1 MNIRPS
7 AAIRQNYNE
16 IADLCR
22 KTAEPVYLTK
32 NGEGDLVVM
41 DIETFARREKMLKL
55 REELLAVE
63 EDRLHGARGYS
74 IDEVTAMMR
83 AAAQEAVMQQEK
95 PNKYRVVVS
104 EAGGPDARF
113 LRSPFGRSRAGGRRT
128 PDRPV

>member
-1 MNIRPS
+1 MIIKPS
-7 AAIRQNYNE
+7 
-16 IADLCR
+16 
-22 KTAEPVYLTK
+22 TALRNDYGSISELAHKEGEPIYITK

-83 AAAQEAVMQQEK
+83 AAAQEA
-95 PNKYRVVVS
+95 S
-104 EAGGPDARF
+104 HAARN
-113 LRSPFGRSRAGGRRT
+113 AE
-128 PDRPV
+128 